1 MIKEKIEQMNIKEL
15 IKEHHKMMIEKGF
28 HDIEKRGISK
38 RDHVIELI
46 ALIGGELLGEAL
58 ESHRCGRFA
67 FYNRVPGTNKYSD
80 DWNDYAIGEAETF
93 EHTIKDTFED
103 EIADCFL
110 RMFDLCG
117 YLEISDII
125 ITEYINH
132 QFRPTEDWEKD
143 SQNIA
148 VELFCID
155 SSLHYMA
162 KNYLN
167 GEKNNNGLI
176 TIFRKLWNFCNFH
189 NIPIEKHIKAK
200 MAYNRTR
207 PHKYNKEY

>member
-1 MIKEKIEQMNIKEL
+1 MKIKEL
-15 IKEHHKMMIEKGF
+15 IKEHHQMMVDKGF
-28 HDIEKRGISK
+28 HDIESRGIPK

-58 ESHRCGRFA
+58 ESHRCGKIANWEFYERDLLDHTCLDKSERQKTKA
-67 FYNRVPGTNKYSD
+67 FIASFMD
-80 DWNDYAIGEAETF
+80 
-93 EHTIKDTFED
+93 HIKDHFED

-117 YLEISDII
+117 YLEISEKVIS
-125 ITEYINH
+125 EYINH
-132 QFRPTEDWEKD
+132 QFRPSEDWERD
-143 SQNIA
+143 SQNVA
-148 VELFCID
+148 VELFSID

-162 KNYLN
+162 KEYIN
-167 GEKNNNGLI
+167 GSEHNNGL
-176 TIFRKLWNFCNFH
+176 TLVFRKLWNFCNFH

-207 PHKYNKEY
+207 PHKHGKEY